1 MLIKPVFAKEQW
13 IYLPFLLLMHILFH
27 RSNTWNNTTKQQQGW
42 GSNIGNGREG
52 WGNGGDGAR
61 PGASNHWGEPQKG
74 TGSVGWDS
82 DSDRS
87 GSGCWSEP
95 GRTNTSTSSSNT
107 WVGSGGSNTPDQST
121 PNPGSNWGDS
131 VHKSNSQSKNLGWG
145 ETMKNNQ
152 GTQNWGEPNPKPSN
166 EWGNGPEVSTSRGI
180 QGPNKTSGRC
190 PSPVFLCL
198 MKQNVN

>member
-1 MLIKPVFAKEQW
+1 MGFI
-13 IYLPFLLLMHILFH
+13 FLFELH
-27 RSNTWNNTTKQQQGW
+27 RSNTWNNAPKQQQGW
-42 GSNIGNGREG
+42 GSSIGNGSEG

-61 PGASNHWGEPQKG
+61 SGANNHWGEPQKG

-95 GRTNTSTSSSNT
+95 GRTNTNSGSNT

-121 PNPGSNWGDS
+121 ANPGSSWGDS
-131 VHKSNSQSKNLGWG
+131 VHKSNPQSSSHSWG

-166 EWGNGPEVSTSRGI
+166 EWGNGPEASTSRGTA
-180 QGPNKTSGRC
+180 GPNKASGRC
-190 PSPVFLCL
+190 PSLVFYC
-198 MKQNVN
+198 